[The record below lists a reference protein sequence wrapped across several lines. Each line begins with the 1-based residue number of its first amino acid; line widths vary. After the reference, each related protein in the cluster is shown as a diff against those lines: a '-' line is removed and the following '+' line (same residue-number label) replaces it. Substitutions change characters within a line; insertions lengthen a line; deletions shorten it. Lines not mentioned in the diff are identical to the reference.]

1 MSMHIA
7 QISEWAQTPKY
18 VEAGVPEEP
27 AADSDLIRVKLIAA
41 GVHQIVRSRAAG
53 THYSSK
59 TLPHVPGTD
68 GVGITSDGQKVF
80 FTAMGSG
87 AFREY
92 TVVPKKTVYPL
103 PEGIDPLQAAAFVN
117 PGLASWMA
125 LRARTE
131 NLPQDFTVLIMGAT
145 SASGA
150 TAIPFARAL
159 GAKKVI
165 GVGRNPDTLAGLELD
180 DTIVLQQNVTDTDFS
195 KANEADVILDFLYGP
210 VAEHLFRTIKPGKPV
225 QYVHVGGLAGLDV
238 TIPGSVLRSN
248 QITIRGAGPGSW
260 SMGHLGKELPGLLKA
275 FASVKPRNVKVLPLS
290 EIENTWSYEKS
301 DERIVYT
308 A

>member
-1 MSMHIA
+1 MAMHIA
-7 QISEWAQTPKY
+7 QVSQWAEIPKY
-18 VEAGVPEEP
+18 VEAEIPEGP
-27 AADSDLIRVKLIAA
+27 AADSDFIRVKLVAA
-41 GVHQIVRSRAAG
+41 GAHQIVRSRAAG

-68 GVGITSDGQKVF
+68 GVGITSDGQYVF
-80 FTAMGSG
+80 FTAMGTGS
-87 AFREY
+87 FREY
-92 TVVPKKTVYPL
+92 TVIPKKTVYPL

-131 NLPQDFTVLIMGAT
+131 NLPQDFTVLIMGVT

-165 GVGRNPDTLAGLELD
+165 GVGRNPDTLAELDLD
-180 DTIVLQQNVTDTDFS
+180 DTILLQKNVTETDFS
-195 KANEADVILDFLYGP
+195 KANDADVILDFLYGP
-210 VAEHLFRTIKPGKPV
+210 VAEHLFKTIKPTKPV
-225 QYVHVGGLAGLDV
+225 QYVHIGGLAGLEA

-260 SMGHLGKELPGLLKA
+260 SMGQLGKELPALLKA
-275 FASVKPRNVKVLPLS
+275 FTNVKPRDVKAVPLS
-290 EIENTWSYEKS
+290 EIEKVWSYQKT
-301 DERIVYT
+301 DERVVYT